1 MKSITPAG
9 KSAILIG
16 RKSSE
21 TVTLN
26 ISSEGELNF
35 RPAVAGFIP
44 IGSYAE
50 FRKIHGSLTNSYKQ
64 EADLD
69 LMNINWPG
77 IGHPSVHASDWFT
90 GVFDGG
96 GKRISNLL
104 VNPGTSFAGL
114 FGASRGTIKNVC
126 IDSGSLSGDQNVG
139 SVVGTNDGFVIA
151 CSNAA
156 TITGG
161 NTNAWAG
168 GIVGQNYDGGTIT
181 ASYNTGTVSGGLVNG
196 GIAGI
201 NDGTITASY
210 NTGTVSGSNKNG
222 GVAGE
227 SYNATIAGCYNT
239 GTVSGGTFGGVV
251 GSASG
256 TLSNNYTGTDV
267 FTTNPPSTTIHA
279 AWGIGTGGTN
289 QYWKNYTGNAGKPQL
304 WFE

>member
-35 RPAVAGFIP
+35 RPADNGFIP

-50 FRKIHGSLTNSYKQ
+50 FRKIGVNLGGSYKQ

-69 LMNINWPG
+69 LMNIDWFR
-77 IGHPSVHASDWFT
+77 IGLPAEDASYWFT

-104 VNPGTSFAGL
+104 VNPGNNYAGL

-126 IDSGSLSGDQNVG
+126 IASGSLSDDIYVG
-139 SVVGTNDGFVIA
+139 SVVSSNEGFVIA

-156 TITGG
+156 NITGG
-161 NTNAWAG
+161 NNGYAG
-168 GIVGQNYDGGTIT
+168 GIVAINSGTIT
-181 ASYNTGTVSGGLVNG
+181 A
-196 GIAGI
+196 
-201 NDGTITASY
+201 
-210 NTGTVSGSNKNG
+210 
-222 GVAGE
+222 
-227 SYNATIAGCYNT
+227 CYNT
-239 GTVSGGTFGGVV
+239 GTVSGGTSGGVV

-256 TLSNNYTGTDV
+256 SNTISNNYTGTTA
-267 FTTNPPSTTIHA
+267 FTDNPPSTSIHL
-279 AWGIGTGGTN
+279 AWGTGTGGTN